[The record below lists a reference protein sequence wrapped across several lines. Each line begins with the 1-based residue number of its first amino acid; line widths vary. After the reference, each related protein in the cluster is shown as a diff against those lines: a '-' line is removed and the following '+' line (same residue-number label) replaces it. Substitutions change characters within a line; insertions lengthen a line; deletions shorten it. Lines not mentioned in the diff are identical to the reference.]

1 MPDKAAL
8 ARYLEGAE
16 RRPRT
21 NELLRA
27 FGLPAAARAGLRA
40 LLRELEAEGVLAPR
54 HRRPSGRPPAV
65 TVLEVVAVDAEGDL
79 RCRAAALPQTVVR
92 LPAERAGRPAPGPGD
107 RVLARLLPAGHGRF
121 TAEAIRALPRL
132 PEAIVGV
139 VEAGGAGF
147 RVRPLE
153 RGARTVELPLEVGQG
168 ELVAAGD
175 LVRADLAGSRP
186 LAPPRAR
193 LAERLGRIDEPA
205 TITAALAARAGLP
218 MVFPEPALALAAKAK
233 PVTRRGRVD
242 LRDLPLVTIDGED
255 ARDFDD
261 AVWAEADTD
270 PANPGGHRIVVAIA
284 DVAHY
289 VRSGDA
295 LDRAA
300 RERGNSV
307 YFPDRVIP
315 MLPEALSNGLCSL
328 VPGEDRACLAARLR
342 IDHTGRLL
350 EWRFERAVMRS
361 RARLTYG
368 GVQAALDGS
377 PDELTEPLVEPLLRP
392 LEAAYRV
399 LAAARRRRGTID
411 LDLPERRALVDERGR
426 LLGIVRRERTTAH
439 MLIEE
444 LMILA
449 NVAAATLLEEGV
461 QPVLYRVHDRP
472 DPLKLAVLADYL
484 ERIGVPWTRGAK
496 APGDFARLLERLADH
511 AMREGVAQLVLR
523 CQAQAVYSP
532 RNIGHFGLHLRRY
545 VHFTSPIR
553 RYADLVVHRAL
564 IRVVGLGAGGLADT
578 RQDELEELG
587 RHLSLCERRAME
599 CERGA
604 LERLAALFLAGRVG
618 ARFTGRISGV
628 QRFGLFVTLDETGAD
643 GLVPVSGLG
652 DELFLH
658 DERHHALVGRQ
669 SGLTFGLG
677 DRVVVELLE
686 ADPVTGS
693 LLFRLEEHA
702 RAAGA
707 PLIRPPRRVGPFRA
721 VPRHRAR
728 R

>member
-1 MPDKAAL
+1 MPNKAAL
-8 ARYLEGAE
+8 SRYLEGVE

-21 NELLRA
+21 AELLRA
-27 FGLPAAARAGLRA
+27 FGLPPGARAGLRA

-79 RCRAAALPQTVVR
+79 RCRAAALPDRVVR
-92 LPAERAGRPAPGPGD
+92 LPAARAGRPAPGPGD
-107 RVLARLLPAGHGRF
+107 RVLARLMPAGHGRF
-121 TAEAIRALPRL
+121 EAEAIRTLPRL
-132 PEAIVGV
+132 PQAIVGV
-139 VEAGGAGF
+139 VETAAGGL

-153 RGARTVELPLEVGQG
+153 RGGLVVELPLEAGPGVS
-168 ELVAAGD
+168 VAPGD
-175 LVRADLAGSRP
+175 LVRADLTPGRP

-193 LAERLGRIDEPA
+193 LAERLGRADEPA
-205 TITAALAARAGLP
+205 AITAALAARAGLP
-218 MVFPEPALALAAKAK
+218 MVFPEPALALAARAK

-242 LRDLPLVTIDGED
+242 LRELPLVTIDGED

-289 VRSGDA
+289 VRPGDA

-328 VPGEDRACLAARLR
+328 VPGEDRACIAARLR

-350 EWRFERAVMRS
+350 DVRFERALMRS

-368 GVQAALDGS
+368 AVQAAFDGS
-377 PDELTEPLVEPLLRP
+377 PDALTEPLLGPVLRP

-449 NVAAATLLEEGV
+449 NVAAATLLEEAV

-511 AMREGVAQLVLR
+511 GMREGVAQLVLR

-564 IRVVGLGAGGLADT
+564 IRAVGLGAGGLPDT

-618 ARFTGRISGV
+618 ARFTGRITGV

-669 SGLTFGLG
+669 SGLTLGLG

-693 LLFRLEEHA
+693 LLFRLEEHE
-702 RAAGA
+702 RAEGA
-707 PLIRPPRRVGPFRA
+707 PLVRPPRRVGPFRA
-721 VPRHRAR
+721 VPRQRAR